1 MKFLID
7 VLKLLR
13 PHQWLKNLMLY
24 FPPFLGG
31 VIVEPSVFFKGLI
44 PFFAF
49 CLASSSTYIVN
60 DIFDAPNDAQHPKK
74 KLRPIAA
81 GKISPLQGWVLASLL
96 VVVAVF
102 LSLQVT
108 GHFLVVLACYLLLSL
123 AYTVKLKN
131 IAIVDLFCISIFFLL
146 RLEAGG
152 QAFEIIVSDWL
163 FLSVFLLA
171 LFLSTGK
178 RLCERNCLGKIAG
191 DHRKSLQDYPEG
203 LLDGIMYMTAAAVL
217 VTYTLYVISRH
228 GMVYTVPLCCFGLIR
243 YMYRVKVGQGG
254 DPTYALL
261 QDPLLF
267 GVGGLWTLMVGYW
280 IYFGT

>member
-1 MKFLID
+1 MID
-7 VLKLLR
+7 LLKLLR
-13 PHQWLKNLMLY
+13 PHQWLKNLMLF

-31 VIVEPSVFFKGLI
+31 LMDDLSILVHGLV
-44 PFFAF
+44 PFAAF
-49 CLASSSTYIVN
+49 CLASSSTYIIN
-60 DIFDAPNDAQHPKK
+60 DIVDAPNDAQHPKK
-74 KLRPIAA
+74 MTRPIASGA
-81 GKISPLQGWVLASLL
+81 ITPLVGTAIAVVLGVVALLLASRVPGFFLWVLLGY
-96 VVVAVF
+96 VF
-102 LSLQVT
+102 LS
-108 GHFLVVLACYLLLSL
+108 F
-123 AYTVKLKN
+123 AYTAKLKH

-152 QAFEIIVSDWL
+152 QAFGVEVSDWL
-163 FLSVFLLA
+163 FLCVFLLA

-178 RLCERNCLGKIAG
+178 RLCEKNRLGEIAG
-191 DHRKSLQDYPEG
+191 DHRKSLQDYPDG
-203 LLDGIMYMTAAAVL
+203 LLDGIMYMTGAAVL

-243 YMYRVKVGQGG
+243 YMHRVKVGQGG

-280 IYFGT
+280 IYFGR